1 MQFSNSNWSFLSSEK
16 IFLSLFL
23 VSVNSTFSFSLDVFE
38 RKKMAST
45 STLFCSPA
53 RVVLPS
59 RTRCRRRLRLLRLL
73 SAAASEDD
81 DDNTNNNNNNN
92 NNKSE
97 LSSLDKLLLG
107 KSSNEEEATTTT
119 TTTTTAAT
127 TTSNDTATK
136 PPVFREITVTTSN
149 DTSTKPPVFRE
160 ITVKL
165 DEETAADLSV
175 RVQSASSRVVQNT
188 QYPPLGIVLEPTREG
203 VKITE
208 VTDASSPFKENDIV
222 RAVSGMIPTMKFSQG
237 NLLLGGNGRPGF
249 NRVMCTVRSALE
261 IKEEEIEENEE
272 RLLQSIDME
281 FETCL
286 KAIQSNGKAGDYEV
300 VLVVERRASAE

>member
-1 MQFSNSNWSFLSSEK
+1 MVTTSS
-16 IFLSLFL
+16 
-23 VSVNSTFSFSLDVFE
+23 ST
-38 RKKMAST
+38 T

-53 RVVLPS
+53 RVVLRSRRLPS
-59 RTRCRRRLRLLRLL
+59 RARCLRLRLRRLL
-73 SAAASEDD
+73 SAAASGDD
-81 DDNTNNNNNNN
+81 DDGNDENNTS

-136 PPVFREITVTTSN
+136 PPVFREITV
-149 DTSTKPPVFRE
+149 
-160 ITVKL
+160 KL
-165 DEETAADLSV
+165 DEETAAILSF

-188 QYPPLGIVLEPTREG
+188 RYPPLGIVLEPTREG

-208 VTDASSPFKENDIV
+208 VTDASSPFKEDDIV
-222 RAVSGMIPTMKFSQG
+222 RAVSGMIPTMKYGQG

-261 IKEEEIEENEE
+261 IKEEEEIEENEE

>member
-1 MQFSNSNWSFLSSEK
+1 MVTTSS
-16 IFLSLFL
+16 
-23 VSVNSTFSFSLDVFE
+23 ST
-38 RKKMAST
+38 T

-53 RVVLPS
+53 RVVLRSRRLPS
-59 RTRCRRRLRLLRLL
+59 RARCLRLRLRRLL
-73 SAAASEDD
+73 SAAASGDD
-81 DDNTNNNNNNN
+81 DDGNDENNTS

-119 TTTTTAAT
+119 TTTTTL
-127 TTSNDTATK
+127 S
-136 PPVFREITVTTSN
+136 
-149 DTSTKPPVFRE
+149 DTSKKPPVFRE

-165 DEETAADLSV
+165 DEETAANLSV

-188 QYPPLGIVLEPTREG
+188 RYPPLGIVLEPTREG

-222 RAVSGMIPTMKFSQG
+222 RAVSGMIPTMKYGQG

-261 IKEEEIEENEE
+261 IKEEEEIEENEE

>member
-1 MQFSNSNWSFLSSEK
+1 MVTTSS
-16 IFLSLFL
+16 
-23 VSVNSTFSFSLDVFE
+23 ST
-38 RKKMAST
+38 T

-53 RVVLPS
+53 RVVLRSRRLPS
-59 RTRCRRRLRLLRLL
+59 RARCLRLPLRRLL
-73 SAAASEDD
+73 SAAASGDD
-81 DDNTNNNNNNN
+81 DDGNDENNTS

-119 TTTTTAAT
+119 TTTTTL
-127 TTSNDTATK
+127 S
-136 PPVFREITVTTSN
+136 
-149 DTSTKPPVFRE
+149 DTSKKPPVFRE

-165 DEETAADLSV
+165 DEETAANLSV

-203 VKITE
+203 VAITE

-222 RAVSGMIPTMKFSQG
+222 RAVSGMIPTMKYGQG

-261 IKEEEIEENEE
+261 IKEEEEIEENEE

>member
-1 MQFSNSNWSFLSSEK
+1 
-16 IFLSLFL
+16 
-23 VSVNSTFSFSLDVFE
+23 
-38 RKKMAST
+38 MATTTSST
-45 STLFCSPA
+45 SSSRFCSPA
-53 RVVLPS
+53 RVVSRRRLPS
-59 RTRCRRRLRLLRLL
+59 RVVCRRRRFRRLL
-73 SAAASEDD
+73 SAAASGDD
-81 DDNTNNNNNNN
+81 DDNTN

-107 KSSNEEEATTTT
+107 KSNETTTTT
-119 TTTTTAAT
+119 TTTTTA
-127 TTSNDTATK
+127 
-136 PPVFREITVTTSN
+136 TTSN
-149 DTSTKPPVFRE
+149 DTSKKPPVFRE

-165 DEETAADLSV
+165 DEETAANLSV

-188 QYPPLGIVLEPTREG
+188 KYPPLGIVLQPTREG

-222 RAVSGMIPTMKFSQG
+222 RAVSGMIPTMKYGQG

-261 IKEEEIEENEE
+261 IKEEEEEEEIEENEE

>member
-1 MQFSNSNWSFLSSEK
+1 
-16 IFLSLFL
+16 
-23 VSVNSTFSFSLDVFE
+23 
-38 RKKMAST
+38 MATTTSST
-45 STLFCSPA
+45 SSSRFCSPA
-53 RVVLPS
+53 RVVSRRRLPS
-59 RTRCRRRLRLLRLL
+59 RVVCRRRRFRRLL
-73 SAAASEDD
+73 SAAASGDD
-81 DDNTNNNNNNN
+81 DDNTN

-107 KSSNEEEATTTT
+107 KSNETTTTT
-119 TTTTTAAT
+119 TTTTTA
-127 TTSNDTATK
+127 
-136 PPVFREITVTTSN
+136 TTSN
-149 DTSTKPPVFRE
+149 DTSKKPPVFRE

-165 DEETAADLSV
+165 DEETAANLSV

-222 RAVSGMIPTMKFSQG
+222 RAVSGMIPTMKYGQG

-261 IKEEEIEENEE
+261 IKEEEEIEENEE

>member
-1 MQFSNSNWSFLSSEK
+1 
-16 IFLSLFL
+16 
-23 VSVNSTFSFSLDVFE
+23 
-38 RKKMAST
+38 MATTTSST
-45 STLFCSPA
+45 STSHFCSPA
-53 RVVLPS
+53 RVVS
-59 RTRCRRRLRLLRLL
+59 RCDRRRRRFRRLL
-73 SAAASEDD
+73 SAAASGDD
-81 DDNTNNNNNNN
+81 DDNTN

-107 KSSNEEEATTTT
+107 KSNETT
-119 TTTTTAAT
+119 TTTTTA
-127 TTSNDTATK
+127 
-136 PPVFREITVTTSN
+136 TTSN
-149 DTSTKPPVFRE
+149 DTSEKPPVFRE

-165 DEETAADLSV
+165 DEETAANLSV

-222 RAVSGMIPTMKFSQG
+222 RAVSGMIPTMKYGQG

>member
-1 MQFSNSNWSFLSSEK
+1 
-16 IFLSLFL
+16 
-23 VSVNSTFSFSLDVFE
+23 
-38 RKKMAST
+38 MAST

-73 SAAASEDD
+73 SAAASGGE
-81 DDNTNNNNNNN
+81 DDNTSNNN

-119 TTTTTAAT
+119 TTTTAT
-127 TTSNDTATK
+127 
-136 PPVFREITVTTSN
+136 TTSN

-165 DEETAADLSV
+165 DEETAANLSV

-188 QYPPLGIVLEPTREG
+188 KYPPLGIVLEPTREG

-222 RAVSGMIPTMKFSQG
+222 RAVSGMVPTMKFSQG

-261 IKEEEIEENEE
+261 IKEEEEIEENEE